1 MAPRKRLKKNK
12 DLADNLYGSVK
23 NGVTYYQYRH
33 PGTGQYHSMG
43 TNKLEANAAAR
54 QLNSILVSERNL
66 VAEVMGT
73 ADKDMSHL
81 IDRYRKELLPTK
93 SLAASTEQTIKYR
106 LNRLERDLGKKL
118 LEDIDVQTIA
128 EYLDDNFQRDSYI
141 KHRAML
147 VELFRFAINKG
158 LCPLEMG
165 NPAEVTYA
173 KSEYEKARRR
183 LTLEQ
188 FWEIHAAA
196 PVWIQ
201 LAMETAL
208 ITLQGRAE
216 VINMKFADYQDKTLK
231 VIRQKTSKHEH
242 SHLMI
247 HCPQLEDIIARARQ
261 SEIASPYII
270 HRRPERKVAA
280 EGRDHWTK
288 LTPNNF
294 TAEFRKTRDKCKC
307 FEGMPRNQRPTFH
320 EIRAL
325 GSWLYK
331 KQGFDNETYIQ
342 PLMAHA
348 DQKMTEHY
356 QQGHEQRW
364 VKVEAGLALQSLSDQ
379 K

>member
-12 DLADNLYGSVK
+12 DLVENLYASVK
-23 NGVTYYQYRH
+23 NGVSYYQYRH
-33 PGTGQYHSMG
+33 PVSGQYHSMG
-43 TNKLEANAAAR
+43 TNKQEANAAAR
-54 QLNSILVSERNL
+54 QLNNILIPERNL

-73 ADKDMSHL
+73 ADKDISHL

-93 SLAASTEQTIKYR
+93 GLAPGTQKILEYR
-106 LNRLERDLGKKL
+106 LKRLERDLGSKRID
-118 LEDIDVQTIA
+118 EIDVQAIA
-128 EYLDDNFQRDSYI
+128 EYLDDNFERDAYI
-141 KHRAML
+141 KHRATL
-147 VELFRFAINKG
+147 IELFRFAINKG
-158 LCPLEMG
+158 LYPLDQG

-188 FWEIHAAA
+188 FWEIHAKAE
-196 PVWIQ
+196 PWMQ

-216 VINMKFADYQDKTLK
+216 VINMKFSDYQDKTLR
-231 VIRQKTSKHEH
+231 VIRQKSSKHEH

-247 HCPQLEDIIARARQ
+247 HCPELEDIIARARQ
-261 SEIASPYII
+261 SKIASPYII
-270 HRRPERKVAA
+270 HRRPERKVEA

-288 LTPNNF
+288 LTPNTF
-294 TAEFRKTRDKCKC
+294 TAEFRKTRDKCESFKN
-307 FEGMPRNQRPTFH
+307 MPRQHRPTFH

-348 DQKMTEHY
+348 DGKMTEHY

-364 VKVEAGLALQSLSDQ
+364 VTVSAELSIVGT
-379 K
+379 KPS